1 MSKMRLLTD
10 EELAAAKFN
19 LAEARASL
27 ACEGMFFTEEEE
39 ALFARFEAERLPH
52 DECRRQLL
60 AYSRSLR
67 AAKSIAAE

>member
-1 MSKMRLLTD
+1 MPKMRLLND

-27 ACEGMFFTEEEE
+27 ACEGMYFTAEEE

-52 DECRRQLL
+52 DERRRQILEFCL
-60 AYSRSLR
+60 GPTR
-67 AAKSIAAE
+67 AVAAE